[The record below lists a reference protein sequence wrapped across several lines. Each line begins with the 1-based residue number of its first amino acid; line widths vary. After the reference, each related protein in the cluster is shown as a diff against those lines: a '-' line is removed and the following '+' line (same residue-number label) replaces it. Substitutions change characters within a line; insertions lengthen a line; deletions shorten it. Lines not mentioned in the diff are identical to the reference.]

1 VLGRTLED
9 IRAAFVTAAMSLAS
23 SLSTSALIFAGPL
36 QKFLGLGVSAALIT
50 ATLAAI
56 ITSLG
61 SGFRLAIASP
71 ASTIAAALAVTIT
84 ALDPTLEGLPDHEAA
99 AIVFAV
105 IAITTLT
112 TGVALAV
119 IGLGRLGKIIRFIPF
134 PVVAGF
140 MGTSGWLLASGAIRM
155 TTQLPLSPSALPLL
169 LEPDKLVALG
179 LVIVWAIF
187 LLGVTKRFRMPTL
200 LPTLLIGAVLGTNAI
215 IAALGLS
222 HDQPTIRA
230 MMFQVDPDMS
240 LGLPAY
246 VSVQLHV
253 LGPAILPILPNI
265 LAVIFIAIL
274 TTLLTCTGL
283 ESELDVDADLD
294 RELKI
299 QGLSN
304 VASGLGG
311 GYIGLI
317 SVGTSMSARAA
328 GAHTR
333 LPGYLTSLVC
343 LVVLLVGMAF
353 VNDVPRFIIG
363 GLQLQLGIQLLWTW
377 CIASRSKMPL
387 SEWLLVLA
395 VVLAAIELGFMPAV
409 VCGIVGGCIIFA
421 VDVSRINVIR
431 RVYGLNDR
439 SSGLVRS
446 GDELAVLAREG
457 ERVQI
462 VELSGFI
469 FFGSVYQILSR
480 VRTLISARQ
489 LHMLIIDFTAVS
501 GGDSSMST
509 VLSRLNKLLKRQ
521 RVELVFAGIRK
532 DLLPLVQN
540 SGAQEAA
547 VLMPDHNAALERGEE
562 AVLALSSRTVG
573 IIEPLAGW
581 LTRSLGR
588 ADFAAA
594 LMPHLERIDYTVGDY
609 LCRQGEPT
617 DTLIFIER
625 GRVAVMV
632 AAGNTE
638 VCVRIFGP
646 HTITGE
652 QGFLQQQPRTAS
664 LKVEADTRAWIL
676 SRRAYEDLIATNA
689 ELVIALMRD
698 IVRVQSE
705 RLNFATR
712 QNTALAG

>member
-1 VLGRTLED
+1 MLGRTLED

-36 QKFLGLGVSAALIT
+36 QKFLGFGVSAALVT
-50 ATLAAI
+50 AIVAAI

-71 ASTIAAALAVTIT
+71 FAVTI
-84 ALDPTLEGLPDHEAA
+84 AGLDPILVALPDSEAA
-99 AIVFAV
+99 AIAFAV
-105 IAITTLT
+105 VAITTLS

-119 IGLGRLGKIIRFIPF
+119 IGIGRLGKIIRFIPF

-155 TTQLPLSPSALPLL
+155 TTELPLSPATLPLL
-169 LEPDKLVALG
+169 LKPDKLMALG

-187 LLGVTKRFRMPTL
+187 LLGVTKRFKMPTL
-200 LPTLLIGAVLGTNAI
+200 LPTLLICAVLGINAV
-215 IAALGLS
+215 IAAIGLS
-222 HDQPTIRA
+222 HDQPEIRA
-230 MMFQVDPDMS
+230 MMFQVDS
-240 LGLPAY
+240 NLGVGLPIFLNAQP
-246 VSVQLHV
+246 SVV
-253 LGPAILPILPNI
+253 WPVILPILPNI
-265 LAVIFIAIL
+265 FAVIFIAIL

-304 VASGLGG
+304 VASGLFG
-311 GYIGLI
+311 GYVGLI
-317 SVGTSMSARAA
+317 SVGTTMSARAA

-343 LVVLLVGMAF
+343 LIMLLFGMKF

-363 GLQLQLGIQLLWTW
+363 GLQLQLGVQLLWTW
-377 CIASRSKMPL
+377 CVASRRKMPL
-387 SEWLLVLA
+387 SEWLLVIA
-395 VVLAAIELGFMPAV
+395 VVLAAVELGFMAAV
-409 VCGIVGGCIIFA
+409 ICGIVGGCLIFA

-446 GDELAVLAREG
+446 GHDLEVLAKEG

-462 VELSGFI
+462 LELSGFI

-480 VRTLISARQ
+480 VRALVSARQ
-489 LHMLIIDFTAVS
+489 MHMLIIDFTAVS

-521 RVELVFAGIRK
+521 RVELVFAGIRE

-540 SGAQEAA
+540 SGAQESV
-547 VLMPDHNAALERGEE
+547 VLMPDRNSAIERAEDAL
-562 AVLALSSRTVG
+562 LLLSAGTIRP
-573 IIEPLAGW
+573 IQPLAEW
-581 LTRSLGR
+581 LTQSLGQAEF
-588 ADFAAA
+588 ADA
-594 LMPHLERIDYTVGDY
+594 LIPHLQPSDLSIGDY

-617 DTLIFIER
+617 DTLIFIES

-652 QGFLQQQPRTAS
+652 QGFLLQQPRTAS
-664 LKVEADTRAWIL
+664 LKVEADTRAWFL
-676 SRRAYEDLIATNA
+676 SRQTYEELIETNA
-689 ELVIALMRD
+689 ALIIALMRD